1 MTKTTIKQWPIPNS
15 NPSQDMTQYPPYFLL
30 DCTIQRILSVLNLEG
45 KPKAENSGKTRKA
58 VTVKGSEAEQKKRK
72 RKKPIPDK
80 ANVFVQRIVRTNE
93 RSVDPLISIII
104 CQTL

>member
-1 MTKTTIKQWPIPNS
+1 MTKTTIKQWPVPNS

-58 VTVKGSEAEQKKRK
+58 VTVKGSEAEQKKK
-72 RKKPIPDK
+72 REK
-80 ANVFVQRIVRTNE
+80 TN
-93 RSVDPLISIII
+93 
-104 CQTL
+104 T